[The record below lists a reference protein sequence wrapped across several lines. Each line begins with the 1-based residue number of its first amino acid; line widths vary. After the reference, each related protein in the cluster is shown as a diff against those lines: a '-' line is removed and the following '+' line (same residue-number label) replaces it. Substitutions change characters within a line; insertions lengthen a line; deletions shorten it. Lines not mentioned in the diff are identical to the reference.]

1 MKNSGMLLL
10 AGGLLA
16 CAPVLADSTNGTT
29 MKFTSSPVAEKVAAS
44 EHKIYP
50 YRTEDRVIVVVVDP
64 IACGQKPVNPS
75 FVIKGNVIRLHYDL
89 TPVPASVSGQNCTA
103 HSTFD
108 MNNVPHADLS
118 VEFAGGD
125 EPYRSAQMT
134 RCPKVEPTVDVWD
147 CMIPLR

>member
-1 MKNSGMLLL
+1 MNNGKLLL
-10 AGGLLA
+10 ACLMML
-16 CAPVLADSTNGTT
+16 CAPAFAESADGTT
-29 MKFTSSPVAEKVAAS
+29 MKFTSVPVAEKVAVN

-64 IACGQKPVNPS
+64 IACGQKPVKPS
-75 FVIKGNVIRLHYDL
+75 FAIKGGKLTLHYDL
-89 TPVPASVSGQNCTA
+89 TPAPANVSGQNCTA

-108 MNNVPHADLS
+108 LSNVPHADMA
-118 VEFAGGD
+118 VEFSGGD
-125 EPYRSAQMT
+125 EPMHTAQMT